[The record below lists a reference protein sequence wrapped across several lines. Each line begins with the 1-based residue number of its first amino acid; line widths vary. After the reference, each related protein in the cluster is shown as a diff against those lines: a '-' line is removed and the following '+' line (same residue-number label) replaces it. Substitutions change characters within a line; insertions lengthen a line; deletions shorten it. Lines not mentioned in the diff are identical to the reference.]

1 MDKYYLET
9 SFQFPLFRISYDVAY
24 EQVRK
29 PDGVSYMLLVLINES
44 QDKNVELSVL
54 LNRLGIPNSLHFIFA
69 DTIVKLINQ
78 EMIMTTDGTYFDRT
92 YFNRYQLKNL
102 KFTPKGK
109 KFFLN
114 ESIATGIVKE
124 VKVPVFYNIAL
135 NDFELYLDSD
145 LEPRPLM
152 NSAISDEFVNK
163 FTINRNI
170 DDYLNMNKGKKFP
183 TGNSGNESII
193 IKKEEIIT
201 EIVEIDWV
209 NWVAKYDCTII
220 LDGYKL
226 TVKFENDKIQKFFD
240 ENYTHQIFND
250 SIAFKNKFKFES
262 NYSKDLSISDFVEAK
277 IVDILAPSDV
287 SNILRQKSKMFISS
301 GNYISNNSSYQ
312 IKSSEITNK
321 YKNACEFIVV
331 DQIDNNYAFI
341 LGDFWFENEN
351 LGAVKLPLVLKI
363 KLTNEELKEVIIP
376 YLKTLE
382 SYSEEAFL
390 ELVKVTNVTND
401 YDNAYR
407 ILEGYLTDDY
417 EHNINLLNEIRTK
430 AILNAKIS
438 QKYKEL
444 LEKNYNEFLDSIDED
459 SLETFLKITSTI
471 PKFLNF
477 KSNDI
482 LKKIF
487 DIIKEPKDKV
497 KVYESLLENGFNK
510 ENILIYCNPVS
521 QLLETRDTNEKN
533 LLNLLNFD
541 NLIYKMKEITKIKDY
556 KNYTFDEDKTNG
568 EELTKTYKTAV
579 GLRKEIEFF
588 KSANKELFNDYNN
601 YMKLFGQL
609 NDYFN
614 LLKDAVAHP
623 TKITESLIDK
633 KINSGDYSFVI
644 INLAGLLEYVLKNT
658 YNLDG
663 NLYDMMV
670 EIEKNKTLDQTAI
683 DDLHEFRKNRNAY
696 IHSGEGTTNFTPEDL
711 RRWNRLIFKVK
722 GDGEK

>member
-92 YFNRYQLKNL
+92 YFNRYRLKDL

-183 TGNSGNESII
+183 TGNSGNDSII

-321 YKNACEFIVV
+321 YKNACEFIVL

-351 LGAVKLPLVLKI
+351 LGAVKLP
-363 KLTNEELKEVIIP
+363 
-376 YLKTLE
+376 
-382 SYSEEAFL
+382 
-390 ELVKVTNVTND
+390 
-401 YDNAYR
+401 
-407 ILEGYLTDDY
+407 
-417 EHNINLLNEIRTK
+417 
-430 AILNAKIS
+430 
-438 QKYKEL
+438 
-444 LEKNYNEFLDSIDED
+444 
-459 SLETFLKITSTI
+459 
-471 PKFLNF
+471 
-477 KSNDI
+477 
-482 LKKIF
+482 
-487 DIIKEPKDKV
+487 
-497 KVYESLLENGFNK
+497 
-510 ENILIYCNPVS
+510 
-521 QLLETRDTNEKN
+521 
-533 LLNLLNFD
+533 
-541 NLIYKMKEITKIKDY
+541 
-556 KNYTFDEDKTNG
+556 
-568 EELTKTYKTAV
+568 
-579 GLRKEIEFF
+579 
-588 KSANKELFNDYNN
+588 
-601 YMKLFGQL
+601 
-609 NDYFN
+609 
-614 LLKDAVAHP
+614 
-623 TKITESLIDK
+623 
-633 KINSGDYSFVI
+633 
-644 INLAGLLEYVLKNT
+644 
-658 YNLDG
+658 
-663 NLYDMMV
+663 
-670 EIEKNKTLDQTAI
+670 
-683 DDLHEFRKNRNAY
+683 
-696 IHSGEGTTNFTPEDL
+696 
-711 RRWNRLIFKVK
+711 
-722 GDGEK
+722 